1 MPGMQHLMLNEMR
14 RASGDKDGP
23 RRATEIASA
32 FDGAPRDEAVHR
44 VRASIR
50 RGC

>member
-1 MPGMQHLMLNEMR
+1 MQHLMLNEMR
-14 RASGDKDGP
+14 RASGDEDGP
-23 RRATEIASA
+23 RRVKEIASA
-32 FDGAPRDEAVHR
+32 FDGDPRDEAVHR